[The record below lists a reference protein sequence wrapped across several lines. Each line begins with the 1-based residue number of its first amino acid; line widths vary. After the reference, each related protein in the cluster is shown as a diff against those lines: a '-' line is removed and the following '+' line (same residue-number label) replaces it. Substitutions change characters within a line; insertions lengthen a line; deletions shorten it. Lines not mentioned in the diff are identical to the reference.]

1 MKKITMGILAHVDAG
16 KTTLTE
22 SILFNTGM
30 IRSAGRVDDGN
41 AFLDT
46 EELEKKRGVTILSKQ
61 AVIDMSSDSELNSS
75 GDDVRITIIDTPGHT
90 DFIGETER
98 ALSILDV
105 AVLLVSG
112 PDGVTA
118 STRRLYSMLEAYKV
132 PFFVF
137 VNKMDMC
144 ERQLDE
150 LMGELNELGEG
161 FVDFSAASGSDG
173 AISEITISEMFD
185 DGTKEEIASLS
196 EDTIERF
203 LETGEISVDDIK
215 ALIYGRKL
223 RPVLFGSALKNS
235 GVDTFVR
242 IFTELIP
249 DISYRDSFAA
259 KVYRLSYEDGH
270 KIAFTKITGGEIAVR
285 ESVKVTEDD
294 EEKISQ
300 IRLYSGGKFES
311 IQKAEAGDV
320 VALVGLD
327 SAYTGMGIGVEIDDR
342 RAMCQPVLRYDII
355 LPIDTAPRVFI
366 PKFRELVAENPLL
379 YMEISEKEQITISVM
394 GEFQLEIL
402 KSMILDRCGVKVS
415 FAPAG
420 IIMKETISSPVIG
433 YGHFEPLRHYAEVQI
448 LMEPLP
454 RGTGIEIASALSVN
468 ELSINWQKT
477 ILSTLSNDLPVGVL
491 TGSALADIRFTLING
506 KSHLKHTDSQDF
518 RESVRRAVR
527 QGLMKAENVLL
538 EPVMSLVI
546 QLPAEMVGRAMN
558 DITQMG
564 GNLTTENQR
573 EINGIQMATLVGD
586 APARLVSDYQTKLT
600 QYTSG
605 RGSIDMRLSGYRE
618 CPEDTAD
625 EMIAASGYDP
635 DNDKNNL
642 SGSVFIEHGAGY
654 YVPWFESEELM
665 HLPKREAD
673 FFETDELSDEERLL
687 AEAELVKAAAE
698 KKKNESGGS
707 FEERFEAIGTD
718 EIDDILRSTTHANAG
733 SDKKTKRVYLT
744 RNRVVA
750 DMRKSSGSSG
760 SSQTTGDKAS
770 GVKTKN
776 KADKEKYL
784 LVDGYNIIHA
794 WKSLKGLLTDEETG
808 NVTSGDKQSIDLE
821 SARFKLLD
829 IMSEYRVLK
838 DTEIIVVFDAYNVR
852 GHFTEK
858 MDYMGVHVVYTKEA
872 ETADQYIARF
882 TLKNAKNL
890 DITVATSDGMIQLI
904 IRGENTRLMTAGDL
918 ERDVT
923 QCRKSALGMSF

>member
-1 MKKITMGILAHVDAG
+1 MKKTVVGILAHVDAG

-61 AVIDMSSDSELNSS
+61 AVIDMPSDNELNKS
-75 GDDVRITIIDTPGHT
+75 GDDLRITIIDTPGHT

-98 ALSILDV
+98 ALSILDI

-144 ERQLDE
+144 ERTSLDLVDE
-150 LMGELNELGEG
+150 LKEIGDG
-161 FVDFSAASGSDG
+161 FVDFSEVTDASDG
-173 AISEITISEMFD
+173 VTDQLSDSIW
-185 DGTKEEIASLS
+185 EEIASLS
-196 EDTIERF
+196 DDTIEKY
-203 LETGEISVDDIK
+203 LETGEVSESEIRT
-215 ALIYGRKL
+215 LIYSRKL
-223 RPVLFGSALKNS
+223 HPVFLGSALKNS
-235 GVDTFVR
+235 GVDTFVSA
-242 IFTELIP
+242 FSALIP
-249 DISYRDSFAA
+249 DISYRDSFSA
-259 KVYRLSYEDGH
+259 KLYRLSYEDGH
-270 KIAFTKITGGEIAVR
+270 KIAFAKLTGGELSVR
-285 ESVKVTEDD
+285 ESISLSDG

-300 IRLYSGGKFES
+300 IRLYSGGKYES

-327 SAYTGMGIGVEIDDR
+327 SAYPGMGLGDEIDDSS
-342 RAMCQPVLRYDII
+342 AICQPVLRYDII
-355 LPIDTAPRVFI
+355 LPIDTPARVFI
-366 PKFRELVAENPLL
+366 PKFRELVSENPLL

-402 KSMILDRCGVKVS
+402 QSMILDRCGVKVS

-420 IIMKETISSPVIG
+420 IIMKETIAAPVIG

-454 RGTGIEIASALSVN
+454 RGTGIEVASALSVN
-468 ELSINWQKT
+468 DLGINWQKT

-491 TGSALADIRFTLING
+491 TGSSLTDIRFTLING
-506 KSHLKHTDSQDF
+506 RSHLKHTDSQDF
-518 RESVRRAVR
+518 REAVRRAVR
-527 QGLMKAENVLL
+527 QGLMKAESVLL

-546 QLPAEMVGRAMN
+546 QLPAELVGRAMN

-564 GNLTTENQR
+564 GSLTTESQK
-573 EINGIQMATLVGD
+573 EINGILTATLVGD
-586 APARLVSDYQTKLT
+586 APARLVSDYQTKLN

-605 RGSIDMRLSGYRE
+605 KGSIDMRLSGYNE
-618 CPEDTAD
+618 CPEAVAE
-625 EMIAASGYDP
+625 EMIQGTGYDP

-673 FFETDELSDEERLL
+673 FLGTDELSEDERLL

-698 KKKNESGGS
+698 KRRNETGGS

-733 SDKKTKRVYLT
+733 SDKRTKRVYLT
-744 RNRVVA
+744 KNRVVA
-750 DMRKSSGSSG
+750 DMRKSAPK
-760 SSQTTGDKAS
+760 TTA
-770 GVKTKN
+770 V
-776 KADKEKYL
+776 KEKYL

-794 WKSLKGLLTDEETG
+794 WKNLKGLLSDDEAANT
-808 NVTSGDKQSIDLE
+808 QSIDLE
-821 SARFKLLD
+821 AARFKLLD

-838 DTEIIVVFDAYNVR
+838 GTEIIVVFDAYKVK

-872 ETADQYIARF
+872 ETADQYIAKF
-882 TLKNAKNL
+882 TLKNAKTL

-904 IRGENTRLMTAGDL
+904 IRGEDTRLMTAGDL

-923 QCRKSALGMSF
+923 QCRKTALDNYQG

>member
-1 MKKITMGILAHVDAG
+1 MKKAVVGILAHVDAG

-30 IRSAGRVDDGN
+30 IRSVGRVDDGN

-46 EELEKKRGVTILSKQ
+46 EELEKRRGVTILSKQ
-61 AVIDMSSDSELNSS
+61 AVIDMSSDNKLNSS
-75 GDDVRITIIDTPGHT
+75 GDDIRITIIDTPGHT

-98 ALSILDV
+98 ALSILDA
-105 AVLLVSG
+105 AVLLISG

-118 STRRLYSMLEAYKV
+118 STRRLYSMLQAYKI

-144 ERQLDE
+144 DRAYEELVDE
-150 LMGELNELGEG
+150 LSEMGDG
-161 FVDFSAASGSDG
+161 FLDFSDMTSTSDI
-173 AISEITISEMFD
+173 ADEK
-185 DGTKEEIASLS
+185 KEEIASLS
-196 EDTIERF
+196 EETIERF
-203 LETGEISVDDIK
+203 LETGEVTKSDIIT
-215 ALIYGRKL
+215 LIYSRRL
-223 RPVLFGSALKNS
+223 HPVLFGSALKNC
-235 GVDTFVR
+235 GVDIFVR
-242 IFTELIP
+242 EFTDFFP
-249 DISYRDSFAA
+249 DVTYRDEFSA
-259 KVYRLSYEDGH
+259 KIYRLSYEDGR
-270 KIAFTKITGGEIAVR
+270 KIAFAKLTGGEIAVR
-285 ESVKVTEDD
+285 DSVNVSETD

-300 IRLYSGGKFES
+300 IRLYSGGKYES
-311 IQKAEAGDV
+311 IQKAVAGDV

-327 SAYTGMGIGVEIDDR
+327 SAYTGMGLGSEIDDR

-379 YMEISEKEQITISVM
+379 YMEISENEQITISVM

-402 KSMILDRCGVKVS
+402 QSMILERCGVKVS
-415 FAPAG
+415 FEPAG
-420 IIMKETISSPVIG
+420 IIVKETIDAPVIG

-454 RGTGIEIASALSVN
+454 RGTGIEVASALSVN
-468 ELSINWQKT
+468 DLGINWQKT
-477 ILSTLSNDLPVGVL
+477 ILSTLANDLPTGVL
-491 TGSALADIRFTLING
+491 TGAALTDIRFTLING
-506 KSHLKHTDSQDF
+506 RSHLKHTESQDF
-518 RESVRRAVR
+518 REAVRRAVR
-527 QGLMKAENVLL
+527 QGLMKTKSLLL

-546 QLPAEMVGRAMN
+546 QLPTDHLGRAMT
-558 DITQMG
+558 DINQMG
-564 GNLTTENQR
+564 GSLNSQSQK
-573 EINGIQMATLVGD
+573 EINGIQTVILVGE

-605 RGSIDMRLSGYRE
+605 RGTIDMRLSGYRE
-618 CPEDTAD
+618 CPEDIENEIIENMA
-625 EMIAASGYDP
+625 YDP

-665 HLPKREAD
+665 HLPKKEAD
-673 FFETDELSDEERLL
+673 FFGIDEMSDEERLQV
-687 AEAELVKAAAE
+687 EAEHVRAAAE
-698 KKKNESGGS
+698 RKKNENGGT

-733 SDKKTKRVYLT
+733 SDKRTKRVYLT
-744 RNRVVA
+744 RNKALA
-750 DMRKSSGSSG
+750 DMRKHSSGVSASSGSS
-760 SSQTTGDKAS
+760 SNHKAKP
-770 GVKTKN
+770 VKEN
-776 KADKEKYL
+776 YL

-794 WKSLKGLLTDEETG
+794 WKNLNGLLSDEDDAGANSSSE
-808 NVTSGDKQSIDLE
+808 KQSIDLE
-821 SARFKLLD
+821 SARYKLLD

-838 DTEIIVVFDAYNVR
+838 GTEIIVVFDAYNVR

-882 TLKNAKNL
+882 TLKNAKTL

-904 IRGENTRLMTAGDL
+904 IRGEDTRLMTAGDL

-923 QCRKSALGMSF
+923 QCRRSALDNY